1 VVLSSVQSV
10 WGESGRVSEELVDR
24 FFELVLRKDNR
35 AALPQ
40 RMLRNSHGTR
50 GQEIPKIRQSTLIL
64 WGERDQLIPASH
76 ACFFHRDIVDSE
88 IQVLDEWGHVPQEED
103 PQASLAAVSD
113 CLSRQGLCSD
123 WWYGERSAI
132 PWLHI

>member
-1 VVLSSVQSV
+1 M
-10 WGESGRVSEELVDR
+10 DR
-24 FFELVLRKDNR
+24 FFELVLRKGKR

-40 RMLRNSHGTR
+40 RMLQVSHGTR
-50 GQEIPKIRQSTLIL
+50 AQEIPKIRQSTLIL
-64 WGERDQLIPASH
+64 WGGRGQLTSASN
-76 ACFFHRDIVDSE
+76 ACFFHRDIVNSE
-88 IQVLDEWGHVPQEED
+88 IQVLDQWGHVPQEED
-103 PQASLAAVSD
+103 PQASLATASD

>member
-1 VVLSSVQSV
+1 M
-10 WGESGRVSEELVDR
+10 DR
-24 FFELVLRKDNR
+24 FFELVLRKGKR

-40 RMLRNSHGTR
+40 RMLQVSHGTR
-50 GQEIPKIRQSTLIL
+50 AQEIPKIRQSTLIL
-64 WGERDQLIPASH
+64 WGGRGQLIPASN

-103 PQASLAAVSD
+103 PQASLAAASD

-132 PWLHI
+132 PCLHI

>member
-1 VVLSSVQSV
+1 M
-10 WGESGRVSEELVDR
+10 WGESGRVSEELMDR
-24 FFELVLRKDNR
+24 FFELVLRKGKR

-40 RMLRNSHGTR
+40 RMLQVSHGTR
-50 GQEIPKIRQSTLIL
+50 AQEIPKIRQSTLIL
-64 WGERDQLIPASH
+64 WGGRGQLIPASN
-76 ACFFHRDIVDSE
+76 ACFFHRDIVNSE
-88 IQVLDEWGHVPQEED
+88 IQVLDQWGHVPQEED
-103 PQASLAAVSD
+103 LQASLAIASD